1 MDLEI
6 RFEVESDTAEIARV
20 IEAAF
25 ARAEHSDGTEAQI
38 VEALRR
44 RRRLEISMVALDR
57 GSLLGQV
64 AISPVSLSSEELGW
78 FGLGPVAV
86 APGAQKRGV
95 GRLLVE
101 RALEEL
107 QKRGAVGCVVLG
119 DPAYYARFGFRVW
132 PSLSL
137 PGIPPEY
144 FQAMSFGLEVPTG
157 EVAYDVAFGGAVEV
171 GEVEHLD

>member
-1 MDLEI
+1 M
-6 RFEVESDTAEIARV
+6 
-20 IEAAF
+20 
-25 ARAEHSDGTEAQI
+25 
-38 VEALRR
+38 
-44 RRRLEISMVALDR
+44 
-57 GSLLGQV
+57 
-64 AISPVSLSSEELGW
+64 
-78 FGLGPVAV
+78 

>member
-25 ARAEHSDGTEAQI
+25 AQAEHSDGTEAQI

-57 GSLLGQV
+57 GSLLGHV
-64 AISPVSLSSEELGW
+64 AISPVSLSSGTLGW

-86 APGAQKRGV
+86 TP
-95 GRLLVE
+95 
-101 RALEEL
+101 EE

-171 GEVEHLD
+171 GEAEHLD